1 MQKNERRI
9 IGKIQKTFFFRGG
22 HFWKAILKKCKKKFI
37 VPNHPLGHT
46 DHLYTYKL
54 YVEHVGWTEKR
65 EKPSK
70 LAILLV
76 KKSNTFIGSLAPHFE
91 A

>member
-1 MQKNERRI
+1 MQK
-9 IGKIQKTFFFRGG
+9 KINFKNFYCRS
-22 HFWKAILKKCKKKFI
+22 
-37 VPNHPLGHT
+37 LGHT

-54 YVEHVGWTEKR
+54 YVEHVGLTEKR

-76 KKSNTFIGSLAPHFE
+76 KKSNTFIGNLAQCFE
-91 A
+91 P

>member
-1 MQKNERRI
+1 MQ
-9 IGKIQKTFFFRGG
+9 
-22 HFWKAILKKCKKKFI
+22 
-37 VPNHPLGHT
+37 PLVHT
-46 DHLYTYKL
+46 DHLYTYKR
-54 YVEHVGWTEKR
+54 YVEHVGLAEKR

-76 KKSNTFIGSLAPHFE
+76 KKSNTFIGSFAPCFE